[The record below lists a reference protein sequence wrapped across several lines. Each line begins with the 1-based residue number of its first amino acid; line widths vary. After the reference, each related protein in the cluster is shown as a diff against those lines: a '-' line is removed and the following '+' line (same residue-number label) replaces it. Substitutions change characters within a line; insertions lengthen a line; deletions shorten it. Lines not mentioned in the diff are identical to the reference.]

1 LEGTGLGSV
10 TTSVGLFELS
20 EVPPGDW
27 VLRVQ
32 HIAYGE
38 LRERLTVESDTEVA
52 LRVVLSPT
60 TIELEPIVVEGVSR
74 RDYEDRARGTASN
87 VVTREQIEE
96 SYGTSQNLAFV
107 LQRNVTGAHIRA
119 DRSGLG
125 MICLEFRAPRSLR
138 DPTGCK
144 SPTLFVDGVRIQ
156 NVRPL
161 WSTFPIEDI
170 ERMEFVPSVEAGARY
185 GTDSNY
191 GVLLIETRTGAGLA
205 GRDEAD
211 RMTTGTTYDWSLE
224 SESYPW
230 FKVFASSFVGN
241 ALGLTLGYAAGS
253 QCLNFGGLS
262 DVVFNPS
269 CGGLATAGATT
280 VMVAA
285 PMFGSSLAAGWA
297 GQTDLSKGRVFSAAI
312 AAAFALV
319 PGYILVAAADDEA
332 FAGAEAIGWV
342 TLWRT
347 DCSATSG
354 VTLSGRWIS
363 FARPSPRRLAT
374 SGPGQG
380 ADPSPQR
387 ARPGR
392 TREGHSRTLP
402 SSAEQGRG
410 RIGTPWGSDRLVL
423 RSCSRG
429 GSGALAS
436 RDFPHSRG
444 AWALR
449 APSQDGLGTGR

>member
-1 LEGTGLGSV
+1 MIVSDSSSWRVPSLAVLTLLAAACPVWGQSLISGRVLDAETGAAVADAMILLEGTGLGSV

-342 TLWRT
+342 TLT
-347 DCSATSG
+347 LG
-354 VTLSGRWIS
+354 VPAFTTL
-363 FARPSPRRLAT
+363 A
-374 SGPGQG
+374 
-380 ADPSPQR
+380 
-387 ARPGR
+387 
-392 TREGHSRTLP
+392 
-402 SSAEQGRG
+402 
-410 RIGTPWGSDRLVL
+410 DRLFRNV
-423 RSCSRG
+423 RG
-429 GSGALAS
+429 
-436 RDFPHSRG
+436 DP
-444 AWALR
+444 LR
-449 APSQDGLGTGR
+449 AVDQFR